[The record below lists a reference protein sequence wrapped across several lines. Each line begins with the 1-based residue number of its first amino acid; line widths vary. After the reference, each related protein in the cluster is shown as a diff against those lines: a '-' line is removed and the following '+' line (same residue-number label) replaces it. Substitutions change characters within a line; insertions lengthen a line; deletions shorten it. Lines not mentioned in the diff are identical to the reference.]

1 MRRIDGHKA
10 KTATFFILLKEEAGG
25 PTRKRRKRMGR
36 KMTSAVE
43 WSAISAFTRGEK
55 PSLLS
60 CPQHFLLFPIIK
72 CPSFFILNFKNIHF
86 ILFPL
91 RFSRL
96 MTGSKPKIKES
107 ISWNFHTS
115 SSHIWKVGNR

>member
-1 MRRIDGHKA
+1 MDTKQKPQH
-10 KTATFFILLKEEAGG
+10 FFILLKEEAGG

-43 WSAISAFTRGEK
+43 WSAISAFNRGEK

-72 CPSFFILNFKNIHF
+72 CSSYFFFFLNFKNIYF
-86 ILFPL
+86 IFVSPSFFTVDD
-91 RFSRL
+91 RPVSQ
-96 MTGSKPKIKES
+96 K
-107 ISWNFHTS
+107 
-115 SSHIWKVGNR
+115 